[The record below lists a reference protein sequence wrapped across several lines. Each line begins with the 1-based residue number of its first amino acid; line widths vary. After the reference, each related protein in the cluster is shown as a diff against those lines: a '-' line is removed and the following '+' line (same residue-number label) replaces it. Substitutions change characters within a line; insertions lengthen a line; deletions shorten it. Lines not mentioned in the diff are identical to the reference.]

1 MKVWATGCS
10 WTSGAELQYPSHES
24 YDTNIRKYVSD
35 LNHWGEYNLADAG
48 HSNQYVFRTAIEI
61 AEKMNKEED
70 ILLVQWTS
78 PFRQELITTD
88 GIAFYAPFEFASLK
102 FLYGNKFESFPLIGP
117 KNISVDDFRKTKE
130 NQNLEFIV
138 KYSKKFMNE
147 TYMELMS
154 YNMQISLHHLLKSI
168 GIKSLQFYAWEECK
182 IKSKNI
188 WNIIPE
194 NENFLKETFQSV
206 LNDNGFY
213 LEGKRHPN
221 KEMHKLFAEFLI
233 DKLEKLNYIKPIK
246 KSLI

>member
-10 WTSGAELQYPSHES
+10 WTSGVELEYPSNES

-35 LNHWGEYNLADAG
+35 LNHWGGYNFADAG

-78 PFRQELITTD
+78 PFRQELVSNS
-88 GIAFYAPFEFASLK
+88 GSAFYAPFEFICLK
-102 FLYGNKFESFPLIGP
+102 FLYGLMNEKYDILGP
-117 KNISVDDFRKTKE
+117 KNIHIDDFRKMQE
-130 NQNLEFIV
+130 NMYMDVV
-138 KYSKKFMNE
+138 KRYSKLFMNE

-154 YNMQISLHHLLKSI
+154 YNMQISLHHLLKSL
-168 GIKSLQFYAWEECK
+168 GVKSIQFYGWEGCK

-188 WNIIPE
+188 WEIIP
-194 NENFLKETFQSV
+194 NDGIFLKESFQSV
-206 LNDNGFY
+206 LKDNGFN
-213 LEGKRHPN
+213 LPDNTHPN

-233 DKLEKLNYIKPIK
+233 NKLEKLNYI
-246 KSLI
+246 